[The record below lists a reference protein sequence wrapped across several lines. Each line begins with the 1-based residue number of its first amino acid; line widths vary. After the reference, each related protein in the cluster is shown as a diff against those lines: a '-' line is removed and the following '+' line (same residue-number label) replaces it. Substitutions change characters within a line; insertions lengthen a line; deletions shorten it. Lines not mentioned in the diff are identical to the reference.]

1 MSGKFY
7 DNRELSWLKF
17 NARVLEEAFD
27 EETPLFERL
36 RFVQIFCSNLDEFFM
51 IRVGSLHDKML
62 FDSKDTENKTNMTAK
77 EQLVEI
83 AKRVKQLLP
92 VKDDAYSAIMDGLK
106 NYGVEHL
113 AVKDLSPEED
123 AYFRAFFTREI
134 QPLLFTGVVD
144 KKHPVP
150 FLKSGEIYVGV
161 AIRKKDDAARK
172 VTFGILP
179 ASENFPKLV
188 WLPGTGKFLLIE
200 ELISHY
206 AEQVFKNFEIISRCI
221 FRVTRNAD
229 IAIDEGLYD
238 HDVDFRDI
246 MSDLVKKRKK
256 LQPVRLEFLGKPDDS
271 IAALIAKTLKVRDSF
286 IFWQTAPLT
295 MDFLSSVERK
305 LEKNSELFFAPL
317 TPQKSPAIDTKRPM
331 IEQIKQH
338 DIMLNYPYENI
349 NQFIRLLEEAAE
361 NPDVVSI
368 KITLYRVAR
377 DSKIISALTRAAENG
392 KDVLALVEL
401 RARFD
406 EENNIGWSKC
416 LEDAGVTVIYGLD
429 ELKVHSKLL
438 LITLRDGNDVSY
450 ITQVGTGNYNE
461 RTSKLYTDLT
471 LMTADRDFGS
481 DASVVFNALAVGNT
495 VESTNK
501 LLVAPKGL
509 KSRIVELIDNEIT
522 YKDKGYIGIK
532 MNSLTDK
539 DIIEKLAEASR
550 AGVKIELVV
559 RGICC
564 LIAGVEGDT
573 ENIRVISIVGRFLE
587 HSRIYIFG
595 TGDRR
600 RVYISSAD
608 FMTRNTERRVEVAAP
623 LLDKSIADRAVEIFE
638 TMLRDNVKAREQD
651 SNGNYYHVQ
660 PKEGEPRLN
669 SQIYFYEQA
678 YKAAEQA
685 QHEEEERE
693 QNLRERKA
701 PKAEELAQAAAAL
714 GEFYIVLC
722 QLHGAKLVKGPS
734 ICSGHSLP
742 PVKTDRLQ
750 IPPGQRAS
758 DRRCPHPRLQI

>member
-1 MSGKFY
+1 
-7 DNRELSWLKF
+7 
-17 NARVLEEAFD
+17 
-27 EETPLFERL
+27 
-36 RFVQIFCSNLDEFFM
+36 
-51 IRVGSLHDKML
+51 ML
-62 FDSKDTENKTNMTAK
+62 FRS
-77 EQLVEI
+77 
-83 AKRVKQLLP
+83 
-92 VKDDAYSAIMDGLK
+92 
-106 NYGVEHL
+106 
-113 AVKDLSPEED
+113 
-123 AYFRAFFTREI
+123 
-134 QPLLFTGVVD
+134 
-144 KKHPVP
+144 
-150 FLKSGEIYVGV
+150 
-161 AIRKKDDAARK
+161 
-172 VTFGILP
+172 
-179 ASENFPKLV
+179 
-188 WLPGTGKFLLIE
+188 
-200 ELISHY
+200 
-206 AEQVFKNFEIISRCI
+206 
-221 FRVTRNAD
+221 
-229 IAIDEGLYD
+229 
-238 HDVDFRDI
+238 
-246 MSDLVKKRKK
+246 
-256 LQPVRLEFLGKPDDS
+256 
-271 IAALIAKTLKVRDSF
+271 
-286 IFWQTAPLT
+286 
-295 MDFLSSVERK
+295 
-305 LEKNSELFFAPL
+305 KNSELFFAPL

-651 SNGNYYHVQ
+651 SEGNYHHVQ

-714 GEFYIVLC
+714 GAPYTVPTAPNGRSEE
-722 QLHGAKLVKGPS
+722 
-734 ICSGHSLP
+734 
-742 PVKTDRLQ
+742 
-750 IPPGQRAS
+750 
-758 DRRCPHPRLQI
+758 RRVGKECRSRWSPYH

>member
-509 KSRIVELIDNEIT
+509 KSRIVEFIDNEIT
-522 YKDKGYIGIK
+522 YKDNGYIGIK

-651 SNGNYYHVQ
+651 SDGNYYHVQ

-701 PKAEELAQAAAAL
+701 PKAKELAQAAAAP
-714 GEFYIVLC
+714 
-722 QLHGAKLVKGPS
+722 GAPYTVPTAPNGYSQSAKPIHQVK
-734 ICSGHSLP
+734 I
-742 PVKTDRLQ
+742 
-750 IPPGQRAS
+750 
-758 DRRCPHPRLQI
+758 RRIRK

>member
-1 MSGKFY
+1 MGGKFY

-77 EQLVEI
+77 EQLIEI

-92 VKDDAYSAIMDGLK
+92 VKDEAYSAIMDGLK
-106 NYGVEHL
+106 EYGVEHV
-113 AVKDLSPEED
+113 AVKGLSPEED

-134 QPLLFTGVVD
+134 QPLLVTGVVD

-150 FLKSGEIYVGV
+150 FLKSGEVYVGV

-206 AEQVFKNFEIISRCI
+206 AELVFKNFEIISRCI

-271 IAALIAKTLKVRDSF
+271 MSALIAKTLKVRDNF

-317 TPQKSPAIDTKRPM
+317 TPQKSPSIDTRHPM

-623 LLDKSIADRAVEIFE
+623 LLDRSIADRAVEIFE
-638 TMLRDNVKAREQD
+638 TMLRDNVKAREQGSD
-651 SNGNYYHVQ
+651 GIYHHVE
-660 PKEGEPRLN
+660 PKQGEPRLN

-685 QHEEEERE
+685 QQAEAARLHNEKSER
-693 QNLRERKA
+693 A
-701 PKAEELAQAAAAL
+701 ADSAQAAAAL
-714 GEFYIVLC
+714 GASFEARSSENAPAPEAPKTQGSQNSTQTI
-722 QLHGAKLVKGPS
+722 HRVK
-734 ICSGHSLP
+734 IRK
-742 PVKTDRLQ
+742 V
-750 IPPGQRAS
+750 
-758 DRRCPHPRLQI
+758 RR

>member
-317 TPQKSPAIDTKRPM
+317 TPQKSPSIDTKRPM

-509 KSRIVELIDNEIT
+509 KSRIVEFIDNEIT
-522 YKDKGYIGIK
+522 YKDNGYIGIK

-651 SNGNYYHVQ
+651 SDGNYYHVQ

-701 PKAEELAQAAAAL
+701 PKAEELAQAAAAP
-714 GEFYIVLC
+714 
-722 QLHGAKLVKGPS
+722 GAPYTVPTAPNGYSQSAKPIHQVK
-734 ICSGHSLP
+734 I
-742 PVKTDRLQ
+742 
-750 IPPGQRAS
+750 
-758 DRRCPHPRLQI
+758 RRIRK

>member
-1 MSGKFY
+1 MGGKFY

-62 FDSKDTENKTNMTAK
+62 FDSKDTENKTNMTPK
-77 EQLVEI
+77 EQLIAI
-83 AKRVKQLLP
+83 AKQVKKLLP
-92 VKDDAYSAIMDGLK
+92 LKDEAYATIMGGLSA
-106 NYGVEHL
+106 YGVEHIDP
-113 AVKDLSPEED
+113 KTISPEED
-123 AYFRAFFTREI
+123 AFFRAFFAREI

-150 FLKSGEIYVGV
+150 FLKNGEVYVGV
-161 AIRKKDDAARK
+161 TIRKKDEGAGK

-179 ASENFPKLV
+179 ASENFPKIV
-188 WLPGTGKFLLIE
+188 WLPGTGRFMLTE
-200 ELISHY
+200 ELISRY
-206 AEQVFKNFEIISRCI
+206 AELVFKNFEIISRCI

-229 IAIDEGLYD
+229 ITMDEGLYD

-246 MSDLVKKRKK
+246 MSELVKKRKK
-256 LQPVRLEFLGKPDDS
+256 LQPVRLEFLGKPDDN
-271 IAALIAKTLKVRDSF
+271 IIALISKTLKVKDSF
-286 IFWQTAPLT
+286 VFCQNSPLT
-295 MDFLSSVERK
+295 MDFLSSIERR
-305 LEKNSELFFAPL
+305 LEKKSELFFAPL
-317 TPQKSPAIDTKRPM
+317 TPQKSPQIDQKQPI

-338 DIMLNYPYENI
+338 DILLNYPYENI
-349 NQFIRLLEEAAE
+349 SQFIRLLEEAAE

-406 EENNIGWSKC
+406 EENNIGWSKR
-416 LEDAGVTVIYGLD
+416 LEEAGVTVIYGLE

-522 YKDKGYIGIK
+522 YRDKGYIGIK

-595 TGDRR
+595 REERR

-623 LLDKSIADRAVEIFE
+623 LLDRAIADRAVDIFE
-638 TMLRDNVKAREQD
+638 TCLRDNVKAREQD
-651 SNGNYYHVQ
+651 SDGNYSRVQ
-660 PKEGEPRLN
+660 PSEGEPRLN

-678 YKAAEQA
+678 YKLAEQA
-685 QHEEEERE
+685 AQQPEPAEEKLPQTVPAAETSGNTPGGSES
-693 QNLRERKA
+693 L
-701 PKAEELAQAAAAL
+701 KAE
-714 GEFYIVLC
+714 V
-722 QLHGAKLVKGPS
+722 HRVK
-734 ICSGHSLP
+734 IHK
-742 PVKTDRLQ
+742 V
-750 IPPGQRAS
+750 
-758 DRRCPHPRLQI
+758 RR

>member
-221 FRVTRNAD
+221 FRLTRNAD

-651 SNGNYYHVQ
+651 SDGNYYHVQ

-693 QNLRERKA
+693 RKA

-714 GEFYIVLC
+714 GAPYTVPTAPNGYS
-722 QLHGAKLVKGPS
+722 QSAKPIHQVK
-734 ICSGHSLP
+734 I
-742 PVKTDRLQ
+742 
-750 IPPGQRAS
+750 
-758 DRRCPHPRLQI
+758 RRIRK

>member
-1 MSGKFY
+1 MGGKFY

-51 IRVGSLHDKML
+51 IRVGSLHDKMI

-77 EQLVEI
+77 EQLIAI
-83 AKRVKQLLP
+83 AKQVKKLLP
-92 VKDDAYSAIMDGLK
+92 IKDEAYATIMEGLSS
-106 NYGVEHL
+106 YGVQHIDPKSL
-113 AVKDLSPEED
+113 TPEED
-123 AYFRAFFTREI
+123 GFFRAFFTREI

-150 FLKSGEIYVGV
+150 FLKNGEVYVGV
-161 AIRKKDDAARK
+161 TIRKKEDAAGK

-188 WLPGTGKFLLIE
+188 WLPGTGKFLLTE
-200 ELISHY
+200 ELIVRY
-206 AEQVFKNFEIISRCI
+206 AELVFKNFEILSRCV

-229 IAIDEGLYD
+229 ITMNEGLYD

-246 MSDLVKKRKK
+246 MSELVKKRKK
-256 LQPVRLEFLGKPDDS
+256 LQPVRLEFLGKPDEN
-271 IAALIAKTLKVRDSF
+271 IIALITKTLKVKDSF
-286 IFWQTAPLT
+286 VFCQNTPLT
-295 MDFLSSVERK
+295 MDFLSSIERR
-305 LEKNSELFFAPL
+305 LEKQSELFFSPL
-317 TPQKSPAIDTKRPM
+317 TPQKSPAIDQKQPI
-331 IEQIKQH
+331 IEQIKKH
-338 DIMLNYPYENI
+338 DVLLNYPYENI
-349 NQFIRLLEEAAE
+349 SQFIRLLEEAAE

-406 EENNIGWSKC
+406 EENNIGWSKR
-416 LEDAGVTVIYGLD
+416 LEEAGVTVIYGLE

-595 TGDRR
+595 REERR

-623 LLDKSIADRAVEIFE
+623 LLDRAIADRAVEIFE
-638 TMLRDNVKAREQD
+638 TCLRDNVKAREQD
-651 SNGNYYHVQ
+651 SEGNYFRVK
-660 PKEGEPRLN
+660 PAEGEPRLN

-685 QHEEEERE
+685 QNSEKTEI
-693 QNLRERKA
+693 KA
-701 PKAEELAQAAAAL
+701 AVPQTVPAAQPESVGKA
-714 GEFYIVLC
+714 V
-722 QLHGAKLVKGPS
+722 
-734 ICSGHSLP
+734 
-742 PVKTDRLQ
+742 
-750 IPPGQRAS
+750 AS
-758 DRRCPHPRLQI
+758 DVQRTEVHRVKIRKVRR

>member
-134 QPLLFTGVVD
+134 QSLLFTGVVD

-509 KSRIVELIDNEIT
+509 KSRIVEFIDNEIT

-595 TGDRR
+595 TDDRR

-623 LLDKSIADRAVEIFE
+623 LLDRSIADRAVDIFE

-651 SNGNYYHVQ
+651 SDGNYYHVQ

-693 QNLRERKA
+693 RKA

-714 GEFYIVLC
+714 GAPYTVPTAPNGYS
-722 QLHGAKLVKGPS
+722 QSAKPIHQVK
-734 ICSGHSLP
+734 I
-742 PVKTDRLQ
+742 
-750 IPPGQRAS
+750 
-758 DRRCPHPRLQI
+758 RRIRK

>member
-27 EETPLFERL
+27 QDTPLFERL

-77 EQLVEI
+77 EQLSEI

-92 VKDDAYSAIMDGLK
+92 VKDEAYSAIMDGLRE
-106 NYGVEHL
+106 YGVEHV

-246 MSDLVKKRKK
+246 MSELVKKRKK

-271 IAALIAKTLKVRDSF
+271 MSALIAKTLKVRDSF
-286 IFWQTAPLT
+286 IFSQTSPLT

-317 TPQKSPAIDTKRPM
+317 TPQRSPAIDTKRSM

-595 TGDRR
+595 TGERR

-623 LLDKSIADRAVEIFE
+623 LLDRSIADRAVEIFE

-651 SNGNYYHVQ
+651 SDGNYYHVQ

-685 QHEEEERE
+685 QHEEAERARA
-693 QNLRERKA
+693 QSSARK
-701 PKAEELAQAAAAL
+701 PLTAEELAQAAAAL
-714 GEFYIVLC
+714 GAPYAVPEGCGKTAIPLQAEKPV
-722 QLHGAKLVKGPS
+722 HHVK
-734 ICSGHSLP
+734 I
-742 PVKTDRLQ
+742 
-750 IPPGQRAS
+750 
-758 DRRCPHPRLQI
+758 RRIKK

>member
-1 MSGKFY
+1 MGGKFY

-77 EQLVEI
+77 EQLIEI

-92 VKDDAYSAIMDGLK
+92 VKDEAYSAIMDGLK
-106 NYGVEHL
+106 EYGVEHV
-113 AVKDLSPEED
+113 AVKGLSPEED

-150 FLKSGEIYVGV
+150 FLKSGEVYVGV

-206 AEQVFKNFEIISRCI
+206 AELVFKNFEIISRCI

-271 IAALIAKTLKVRDSF
+271 MSALIAKTLKVRDNF

-317 TPQKSPAIDTKRPM
+317 TPQKSPSIDTKRPM

-623 LLDKSIADRAVEIFE
+623 LLDRTIADRAVEIFE
-638 TMLRDNVKAREQD
+638 TMLRDNVKAREQGSD
-651 SNGNYYHVQ
+651 GIYHHVE
-660 PKEGEPRLN
+660 PKQGEPRLN

-685 QHEEEERE
+685 Q
-693 QNLRERKA
+693 Q
-701 PKAEELAQAAAAL
+701 AEEARLQNEKSERAADSAQAAAAL
-714 GEFYIVLC
+714 GASFEACSSENAPAPEAPKTQGSQNSTQTV
-722 QLHGAKLVKGPS
+722 HRVK
-734 ICSGHSLP
+734 IRK
-742 PVKTDRLQ
+742 V
-750 IPPGQRAS
+750 
-758 DRRCPHPRLQI
+758 RR

>member
-651 SNGNYYHVQ
+651 SDGNYYHVQ

-701 PKAEELAQAAAAL
+701 PKAKELAQAAAAP
-714 GEFYIVLC
+714 
-722 QLHGAKLVKGPS
+722 GAPYTVPTAPNG
-734 ICSGHSLP
+734 
-742 PVKTDRLQ
+742 
-750 IPPGQRAS
+750 
-758 DRRCPHPRLQI
+758 

>member
-1 MSGKFY
+1 MGGKFY

-27 EETPLFERL
+27 EDTPLFERL

-62 FDSKDTENKTNMTAK
+62 FDSKDTENKTNMTAR
-77 EQLVEI
+77 EQLIEI
-83 AKRVKQLLP
+83 AKQVKKLLP
-92 VKDDAYSAIMDGLK
+92 LKDQAYSDIMTGLK
-106 NYGVEHL
+106 GYGIEHIDP
-113 AVKDLSPEED
+113 AALSPEED
-123 AYFRAFFTREI
+123 AFYRAFFAREI
-134 QPLLFTGVVD
+134 QPLLFTGMVD

-150 FLKSGEIYVGV
+150 FLKNGEIYVGV
-161 AIRKKDDAARK
+161 TIRKKDDAGK
-172 VTFGILP
+172 TTFGILP
-179 ASENFPKLV
+179 ASENFPRLV
-188 WLPGTGKFLLIE
+188 WLPGTGKFLLTE
-200 ELISHY
+200 ELISRY
-206 AEQVFKNFEIISRCI
+206 AEMVFKNFEIVSRCI

-229 IAIDEGLYD
+229 IAMDEGLYD

-246 MSDLVKKRKK
+246 MSELVKKRKK
-256 LQPVRLEFLGKPDDS
+256 LQPVRLEFQGEPDES
-271 IAALIAKTLKVRDSF
+271 IIALIAKTLKVKDNF
-286 IFWQTAPLT
+286 VFTQTAPLT
-295 MDFLSSVERK
+295 MSFLSSVERR
-305 LEKNSELFFAPL
+305 LEKQSELFFTPL
-317 TPQKSPAIDTKRPM
+317 TPQKSPDIDPKRSM

-338 DIMLNYPYENI
+338 DVMLNYPYENI
-349 NQFIRLLEEAAE
+349 SQFIRLLDEAAD

-406 EENNIGWSKC
+406 EENNIGWSKR
-416 LEDAGVTVIYGLD
+416 LEEAGVTVIYGLE

-438 LITLRDGNDVSY
+438 LITLRDGSDVSY

-461 RTSKLYTDLT
+461 RTSKLYTDIT

-522 YKDKGYIGIK
+522 YKNDGYIGIK

-595 TGDRR
+595 KDSRR

-623 LLDKSIADRAVEIFE
+623 LLDRRLADRAVDIFN
-638 TMLRDNVKAREQD
+638 TCLRDNVKAREQD
-651 SNGNYYHVQ
+651 SEGNYHCVERK
-660 PKEGEPRLN
+660 PGEAPLN
-669 SQIYFYEQA
+669 SQIFFYEQA
-678 YKAAEQA
+678 YSAAEEA
-685 QHEEEERE
+685 AKNEEESIR
-693 QNLRERKA
+693 RRR
-701 PKAEELAQAAAAL
+701 AEESTARREAELALAPNYVHPIAL
-714 GEFYIVLC
+714 
-722 QLHGAKLVKGPS
+722 AKSAEEPRITHRVK
-734 ICSGHSLP
+734 IRR
-742 PVKTDRLQ
+742 VKR
-750 IPPGQRAS
+750 
-758 DRRCPHPRLQI
+758 

>member
-134 QPLLFTGVVD
+134 QSLLFTGVVD

-623 LLDKSIADRAVEIFE
+623 LLDRSIADRAVEIFE

-651 SNGNYYHVQ
+651 SDGNYYHVQ

-685 QHEEEERE
+685 QHEEAERE

-714 GEFYIVLC
+714 G
-722 QLHGAKLVKGPS
+722 AP
-734 ICSGHSLP
+734 
-742 PVKTDRLQ
+742 
-750 IPPGQRAS
+750 
-758 DRRCPHPRLQI
+758 

>member
-1 MSGKFY
+1 MGGKFY

-27 EETPLFERL
+27 EDTPLFERL

-62 FDSKDTENKTNMTAK
+62 FDSKDTENKTNMTAR

-83 AKRVKQLLP
+83 AKQVKKLLP
-92 VKDDAYSAIMDGLK
+92 LKDKAYSDIMTGLK
-106 NYGVEHL
+106 EYGIEHIDP
-113 AVKDLSPEED
+113 AALSPEED
-123 AYFRAFFTREI
+123 AFYRAFFAREI
-134 QPLLFTGVVD
+134 QPLLFTGMVD

-150 FLKSGEIYVGV
+150 FLKNGEIYVGV
-161 AIRKKDDAARK
+161 TIRKKDDAGK
-172 VTFGILP
+172 TTFGILP
-179 ASENFPKLV
+179 ASENFPRLV
-188 WLPGTGKFLLIE
+188 WLPGTGKFLLTE
-200 ELISHY
+200 ELISRY
-206 AEQVFKNFEIISRCI
+206 SEMVFKNFEIVSRCI

-229 IAIDEGLYD
+229 IAMDEGLYD

-246 MSDLVKKRKK
+246 MSELVKKRKK
-256 LQPVRLEFLGKPDDS
+256 LQPVRLEFQGDPDES
-271 IAALIAKTLKVRDSF
+271 IIALIAKTLKVKDNF
-286 IFWQTAPLT
+286 VFTQTAPLT
-295 MDFLSSVERK
+295 MSFLSSVERR
-305 LEKNSELFFAPL
+305 LEKQSELFFAPL
-317 TPQKSPAIDTKRPM
+317 TPQKSPDIDPKRSM

-338 DIMLNYPYENI
+338 DVMLNYPYENI
-349 NQFIRLLEEAAE
+349 SQFIRLLDEAAD

-406 EENNIGWSKC
+406 EENNIGWSKR
-416 LEDAGVTVIYGLD
+416 LEEAGVTVIYGLE

-438 LITLRDGNDVSY
+438 LITLRDGSDVSY

-522 YKDKGYIGIK
+522 YKTDGYIGIK

-595 TGDRR
+595 KDSRR

-608 FMTRNTERRVEVAAP
+608 FMTRNTERRVEVATP
-623 LLDKSIADRAVEIFE
+623 LLDRRLADRAVDIFN
-638 TMLRDNVKAREQD
+638 TCLRDNVKAREQD
-651 SNGNYYHVQ
+651 SEGNYHHVERK
-660 PKEGEPRLN
+660 PGEAPLN

-678 YKAAEQA
+678 YKAAEEA
-685 QHEEEERE
+685 AKNEEES
-693 QNLRERKA
+693 LRRRR
-701 PKAEELAQAAAAL
+701 AEEAAARKEAELAL
-714 GEFYIVLC
+714 APNYVHPIAP
-722 QLHGAKLVKGPS
+722 AKSAEEPRITHRVK
-734 ICSGHSLP
+734 IRR
-742 PVKTDRLQ
+742 VKR
-750 IPPGQRAS
+750 
-758 DRRCPHPRLQI
+758 

>member
-595 TGDRR
+595 TDDRR

-623 LLDKSIADRAVEIFE
+623 LLDRSIADRAVDIFE

-651 SNGNYYHVQ
+651 SDGNYYHVQ

-693 QNLRERKA
+693 RKA

-714 GEFYIVLC
+714 GAPYTVPTAPNGYS
-722 QLHGAKLVKGPS
+722 QSAKPIHQVK
-734 ICSGHSLP
+734 I
-742 PVKTDRLQ
+742 
-750 IPPGQRAS
+750 
-758 DRRCPHPRLQI
+758 RRIRK

>member
-1 MSGKFY
+1 MGDNFY

-27 EETPLFERL
+27 EDTPLFERL
-36 RFVQIFCSNLDEFFM
+36 GFVQIFCSNLDEFFM

-77 EQLVEI
+77 EQLTEI
-83 AKRVKQLLP
+83 AKRVSKLLP
-92 VKDDAYSAIMDGLK
+92 VKDEAYAKIMEGLK
-106 NYGVEHL
+106 GYGIEHIDPAAL
-113 AVKDLSPEED
+113 TPEED
-123 AYFRAFFTREI
+123 AFYRAFFSREI
-134 QPLLFTGVVD
+134 QPLLFTGMVD

-150 FLKSGEIYVGV
+150 FLKNGEVYVGV
-161 AIRKKDDAARK
+161 TIRKRDDAVK
-172 VTFGILP
+172 TTFGILP
-179 ASENFPKLV
+179 ASENFPRLV
-188 WLPGTGKFLLIE
+188 WLPGTGKFLLTE
-200 ELISHY
+200 ELISRY
-206 AEQVFKNFEIISRCI
+206 AELVFKNFEIVSRCI

-229 IAIDEGLYD
+229 IALDEGLYD

-246 MSDLVKKRKK
+246 MSELVKKRKK
-256 LQPVRLEFLGKPDDS
+256 LQPVRLEFQGEPS
-271 IAALIAKTLKVRDSF
+271 EAIMALIAKTLKVKDNFVFTQSS
-286 IFWQTAPLT
+286 PLT
-295 MDFLSSVERK
+295 MSFMSSLERR
-305 LEKNSELFFAPL
+305 LEKQSELFFSPL
-317 TPQKSPAIDTKRPM
+317 TPQKSPDIDTKRSM
-331 IEQIKQH
+331 IEQIRQH

-349 NQFIRLLEEAAE
+349 SQFIRLLDEAAD

-406 EENNIGWSKC
+406 EENNIGWSKR
-416 LEDAGVTVIYGLD
+416 LEEAGVTVIYGLE

-438 LITLRDGNDVSY
+438 LITLRDGSDVSY

-471 LMTADRDFGS
+471 LMTADPDFGS

-522 YKDKGYIGIK
+522 YKKDGYIGLK

-564 LIAGVEGDT
+564 LIAGVEGST

-595 TGDRR
+595 KDARR

-623 LLDKSIADRAVEIFE
+623 LLDRRIADRAVAIFN
-638 TMLRDNVKAREQD
+638 TCLNDNVKAREQD
-651 SNGNYYHVQ
+651 NDGVYHRVER
-660 PKEGEPRLN
+660 KAGEAALN

-678 YKAAEQA
+678 YKAAEEA
-685 QHEEEERE
+685 AKVEEESAKKRRAEE
-693 QNLRERKA
+693 AAERKQA
-701 PKAEELAQAAAAL
+701 ELALSPNYMQPL
-714 GEFYIVLC
+714 NQQQNPEP
-722 QLHGAKLVKGPS
+722 QETHRVK
-734 ICSGHSLP
+734 I
-742 PVKTDRLQ
+742 
-750 IPPGQRAS
+750 
-758 DRRCPHPRLQI
+758 RRIKR

>member
-1 MSGKFY
+1 MSGKYY

-651 SNGNYYHVQ
+651 SDGNYYHVQ

-701 PKAEELAQAAAAL
+701 PKAKELAQAAAAP
-714 GEFYIVLC
+714 
-722 QLHGAKLVKGPS
+722 GAPYTVPTAPNGYSQSAKPIHQVK
-734 ICSGHSLP
+734 I
-742 PVKTDRLQ
+742 
-750 IPPGQRAS
+750 
-758 DRRCPHPRLQI
+758 RRIRK